1 MKRYVRALLPMWL
14 YRRLAWLYAYALAW
28 REGPAF
34 LGMMAFGAGERTHR
48 FRSLAHPFT
57 FRLTAEDKHIVLV
70 NLIKG
75 EVLEGPLPTDARFI
89 VDAGGY
95 IGDSAVLFLSRYPRA
110 TCLVLEPGLAHAWA
124 ARNLAPYG
132 ARAILRHAAL
142 MGAAGVFRVTEAET
156 GTQVMPATV
165 GEVAVMTMPE
175 VLRLSPTGRI
185 DLLKIDIEGAEV
197 ELFKGPCDWLAAV
210 DCLTIELHG
219 EVAYAEIP
227 PKLAA
232 AGFALSRH
240 GSLTVAHRAGAAPNP
255 R

>member
-1 MKRYVRALLPMWL
+1 MKRFVRALLPMWL
-14 YRRLAWLYAYALAW
+14 YRRLARLYAYALAW

-34 LGMMAFGAGERTHR
+34 LWSMAYGAGERTHS
-48 FRSLAHPFT
+48 FRSLEQPFT
-57 FRLTAEDKHIVLV
+57 FRLTAEDKHVV
-70 NLIKG
+70 FGNLIKG
-75 EVLEGPLPTDARFI
+75 EVLEGPLPADARFI

-95 IGDSAVLFLSRYPRA
+95 IGDSAALFLSRYPRA
-110 TCLVLEPGLAHAWA
+110 TCLVLEPGQAHAWA

-132 ARAILRHAAL
+132 SRAILRRAAL
-142 MGAAGVFRVTEAET
+142 MGSAGAFRMTEAET
-156 GTQVMPATV
+156 GSQVVPTTV
-165 GEVAVMTMPE
+165 GEVAVVTMTE
-175 VLRLSPTGRI
+175 VLGLSPTGRI

-197 ELFKGPCDWLAAV
+197 ELFKGPCAWLASV

-232 AGFALSRH
+232 AGFCLSRH
-240 GSLTVAHRAGAAPNP
+240 GSLTVAVRPSQISL

>member
-1 MKRYVRALLPMWL
+1 MKRFVRALVPMWL
-14 YRRLAWLYAYALAW
+14 YRRLARLYAYALAW

-34 LGMMAFGAGERTHR
+34 LWTMACGTGERTHR

-57 FRLTAEDKHIVLV
+57 FRLTPEDKHVV
-70 NLIKG
+70 FANLIKG
-75 EVLEGPLPTDARFI
+75 EVLAGPLPTDARFI

-95 IGDSAVLFLSRYPRA
+95 IGDSPALFLSRYPRA
-110 TCLVLEPGLAHAWA
+110 TCLVLEPGQAYAWA

-132 ARAILRHAAL
+132 PRAILRQAAL
-142 MGAAGVFRVTEAET
+142 MGAPGAFRVSEAET
-156 GTQVMPATV
+156 GTQVVPTTV

-185 DLLKIDIEGAEV
+185 DLFKIDIEGAEV
-197 ELFKGPCDWLAAV
+197 GLFKGSCDWLTAV

-219 EVAYAEIP
+219 EAAYAEIP

-232 AGFALSRH
+232 AGFVLSRH
-240 GSLTVAHRAGAAPNP
+240 GSLTVAHRAGDAPSP